1 MVRLGHLGSSMVEIR
16 GADCIPGG
24 AQGAGHA
31 SKKGPIA
38 AAGRPYGPCAR
49 RRSRI
54 IPYVSSSLRD
64 QLIAAGLASE
74 KQGKQ
79 VSHQHRQRGR
89 SQGQPAVSE
98 EQKRATREAQ
108 ASKAA
113 RDQELNQKQQ
123 LKAEK
128 KARLAE
134 IRQLIEQHQLPRIE
148 SDELYNFVDDQKI
161 RSIPVDAARRARL
174 NSGELAIVRCAGRY
188 EVVPAETAARIRE
201 RNERSVIARNVGE
214 PVVAVDDPYKD
225 FAVPDDLTW

>member
-1 MVRLGHLGSSMVEIR
+1 MVKF
-16 GADCIPGG
+16 GG
-24 AQGAGHA
+24 RIVFQAGRKAQAVRQ
-31 SKKGPIA
+31 KKANLPLP
-38 AAGRPYGPCAR
+38 GRPYAPWAR

-54 IPYVSSSLRD
+54 IPCVSSSLRD

-89 SQGQPAVSE
+89 SQGQPAVSD
-98 EQKRATREAQ
+98 EQKRAAREAH

-148 SDELYNFVDDQKI
+148 SDEHYSFVDDQKI

-174 NSGELAIVRCAGRY
+174 NSGELAIVRCVGRY
-188 EVVPAETAARIRE
+188 EVVPAETANRIRE
-201 RNERSVIARNVGE
+201 RNERSVIARNIAE
-214 PVVAVDDPYKD
+214 PVVAADDPYKD